1 KAINDSTIHRW
12 ILEQV
17 SKSEVVGVVM
27 FVTQDDVLNSRL
39 SREVIALME
48 IMTTRFVGY
57 ESMCFYAISGRSMPG
72 DMHEFIRMSLGVVA
86 SGKLRVMGLSS
97 DNWARCKN
105 KDFSRVKSWC
115 LQRLQSPEP
124 RLVPRV
130 TTDTCKRCGIKADPL
145 IEISQC
151 QYHGSSG
158 SLIHGNKTHKKHRL
172 PVSNA
177 HFGTWRT
184 DPTNMCRGPWSCC
197 GSRKKESPCRYMTYP
212 CCRQASDDAGCL
224 EICNNCERQVTTEGC
239 QGSCRNC
246 EKPMVHQGCQREPS
260 HSWKGE
266 IVPFKINI
274 EESQDLP
281 VIDEED
287 FERFYDDYGETEGAD
302 MYAHATFMFGEFAR
316 KVVSGF
322 SSRR

>member
-151 QYHGSSG
+151 RHHGEPGKMIHYGATQLQHRFTISTSHEGRWIGRVFRKGEWTCCGKRYISSSCYGKFRCCNGSSSSYG
-158 SLIHGNKTHKKHRL
+158 CAEYCSTCGRETKQVGCK
-172 PVSNA
+172 
-177 HFGTWRT
+177 
-184 DPTNMCRGPWSCC
+184 PT
-197 GSRKKESPCRYMTYP
+197 
-212 CCRQASDDAGCL
+212 
-224 EICNNCERQVTTEGC
+224 
-239 QGSCRNC
+239 CRNC
-246 EKPMVHQGCQREPS
+246 SNQLIHIGCLTKDKHDWALGLDQNHAVLTKHISAIDIQEKDVSEWSDRLDRISATDHQSMYQLF
-260 HSWKGE
+260 GE
-266 IVPFKINI
+266 IVN
-274 EESQDLP
+274 
-281 VIDEED
+281 
-287 FERFYDDYGETEGAD
+287 
-302 MYAHATFMFGEFAR
+302 
-316 KVVSGF
+316 
-322 SSRR
+322 SS